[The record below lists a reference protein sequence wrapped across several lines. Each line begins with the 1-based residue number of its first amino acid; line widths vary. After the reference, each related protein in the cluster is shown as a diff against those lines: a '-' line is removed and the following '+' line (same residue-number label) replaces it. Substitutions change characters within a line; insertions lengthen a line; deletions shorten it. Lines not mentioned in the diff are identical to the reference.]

1 MHIVGTDLALVIG
14 HTVIA
19 LPYVV
24 ITVMVGLQT
33 YDRQLDQAAA
43 RLGARPAAC
52 HPASDQGQ
60 HACGRQ
66 FRVHDVVRRFE
77 HRTFSIRRG
86 AEHAA

>member
-24 ITVMVGLQT
+24 ITLMVGLQT
-33 YDRQLDQAAA
+33 YDRQFDQAAA
-43 RLGARPAAC
+43 TLGARPV
-52 HPASDQGQ
+52 
-60 HACGRQ
+60 
-66 FRVHDVVRRFE
+66 RVL
-77 HRTFSIRRG
+77 HRAFLIRWR